1 MMRAETFLEIYSCW
15 VSYSSKWAHAYPT
28 SYRCLYLSML
38 NYTRNREIRGQ
49 SRMVVRMWWGC
60 QMWYIFGYEWC
71 ITSEQWNVWVTW
83 LRINWKMTSKLL
95 RVWIMKWRSN
105 AHIFYAFDYNMYD
118 LLSYCTKEVISYL
131 GTYDAQ
137 WNQLHNVVSSH
148 WIYLTFCIERIN
160 FPRTSLARKRHSNC
174 RQTLGMTMT
183 YETWH
188 ELNLELALFC
198 FLRWRKCALCD

>member
-1 MMRAETFLEIYSCW
+1 MMRDESLLEIYGYW

-71 ITSEQWNVWVTW
+71 LTNEQWNVWVTW
-83 LRINWKMTSKLL
+83 LRISWKLTSKLL

-105 AHIFYAFDYNMYD
+105 AHIFTHLITTCMT
-118 LLSYCTKEVISYL
+118 SYRTVQMKLFPAYERTMRSEINCTTLPHHTE
-131 GTYDAQ
+131 
-137 WNQLHNVVSSH
+137 
-148 WIYLTFCIERIN
+148 FIN
-160 FPRTSLARKRHSNC
+160 RFA
-174 RQTLGMTMT
+174 
-183 YETWH
+183 
-188 ELNLELALFC
+188 
-198 FLRWRKCALCD
+198 